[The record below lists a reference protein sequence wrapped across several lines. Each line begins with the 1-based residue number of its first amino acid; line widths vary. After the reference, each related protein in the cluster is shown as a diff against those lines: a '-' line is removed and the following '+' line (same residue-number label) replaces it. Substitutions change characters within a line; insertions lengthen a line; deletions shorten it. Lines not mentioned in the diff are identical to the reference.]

1 MSGTI
6 TWEPVSS
13 SETERLDRTSVG
25 GGWLYR
31 YQQRQGSEH
40 GGYSWSIALAYV
52 PEPPP

>member
-13 SETERLDRTSVG
+13 DANERLDRTSVP

-31 YQQRQGSEH
+31 YQQRQGSAHE
-40 GGYSWSIALAYV
+40 GYLWNTVITFV
-52 PEPPP
+52 PEPAP